1 MPFYVSLFAI
11 IQTYVK
17 YLICYARNFT
27 TNLLLAIETI
37 TLIQMSPKLSC
48 DNTDYTNGFKISR
61 DRDGN
66 FIAAK
71 GKIKLTAK
79 TAKEI
84 NQLIKKQDK
93 SSTT

>member
-1 MPFYVSLFAI
+1 MPFYISLFAI
-11 IQTYVK
+11 IQANVT
-17 YLICYARNFT
+17 YLICCARNVT
-27 TNLLLAIETI
+27 TNLLLAIERS
-37 TLIQMSPKLSC
+37 TLIEMSRKLSC

-71 GKIKLTAK
+71 GKIKLAAK

-93 SSTT
+93 SSST